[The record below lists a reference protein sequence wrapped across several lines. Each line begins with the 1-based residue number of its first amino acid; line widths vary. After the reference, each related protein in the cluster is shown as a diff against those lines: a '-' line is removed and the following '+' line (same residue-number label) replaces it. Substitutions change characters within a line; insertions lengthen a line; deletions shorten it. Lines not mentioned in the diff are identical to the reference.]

1 MKKIVLILFVLS
13 SLFLS
18 WFTVSAQDIDISTLS
33 DEQLITLL
41 QSITNRLQSGETETT
56 VESEPEPA
64 EEPVEKPAAASTED
78 PVTEEKKFRIYE
90 NKKLILERIPDDR
103 FIQKQDKSPEK
114 EPGRKKKDDTGT
126 DFDLETCPPGLFWD
140 CTPERCLCISPNG

>member
-1 MKKIVLILFVLS
+1 MAKKFQIILLCLI
-13 SLFLS
+13 FLLVS
-18 WFTVSAQDIDISTLS
+18 VFSVSAQDVNVDDLS
-33 DEQLITLL
+33 NEQLMELL
-41 QSITNRLQSGETETT
+41 QAIMQKLEDGNSEKPLQTDPEGDETT
-56 VESEPEPA
+56 VGSTIENASETVA
-64 EEPVEKPAAASTED
+64 EAPR
-78 PVTEEKKFRIYE
+78 FQIYE

-114 EPGRKKKDDTGT
+114 EPGSKKKDDTGT